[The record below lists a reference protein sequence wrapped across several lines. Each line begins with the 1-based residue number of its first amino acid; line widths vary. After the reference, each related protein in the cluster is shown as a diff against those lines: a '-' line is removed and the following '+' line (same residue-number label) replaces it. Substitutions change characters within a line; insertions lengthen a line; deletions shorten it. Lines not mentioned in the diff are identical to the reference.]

1 MEGRLIWIVEVSGST
16 IMQTQK
22 QRSTEQFDGVPEQLG
37 SPQSKLV
44 YIYLEAT
51 GGATVDDLN
60 TALSMKKI
68 AVLSILSSL
77 SSDGLVEKDGDTY
90 VAN

>member
-1 MEGRLIWIVEVSGST
+1 MDEVSEDT
-16 IMQTQK
+16 MMQTQK
-22 QRSTEQFDGVPEQLG
+22 QQSTEKFDPVPETLD

-44 YIYLEAT
+44 YIYLDAT

-60 TALSMKKI
+60 QTLAMKKI
-68 AVLSILSSL
+68 TVLSILSSL
-77 SSDGLVEKDGDTY
+77 SKEGLVEKDDGTY

>member
-1 MEGRLIWIVEVSGST
+1 M
-16 IMQTQK
+16 MQTQK
-22 QRSTEQFDGVPEQLG
+22 QQSTSQFDAVPERLD

-60 TALSMKKI
+60 QTLAMKKI
-68 AVLSILSSL
+68 TVLSILSSL
-77 SSDGLVEKDGDTY
+77 SSEGLVEKDGETY

>member
-1 MEGRLIWIVEVSGST
+1 
-16 IMQTQK
+16 MQTQK
-22 QRSTEQFDGVPEQLG
+22 QQSTEQLDPVPETLD

-44 YIYLEAT
+44 YIYLDAT

-60 TALSMKKI
+60 QILAMKKI
-68 AVLSILSSL
+68 SILSILSSL
-77 SSDGLVEKDGDTY
+77 SSEDLVEKNDGTY